1 MHILLQTMYALPH
14 YYEILTTKNKTMF
27 NFINNLFGPATDFL
41 ALVKNGAVI
50 VDVRTPGEYTSGHIH
65 GSKNMPLDN
74 IGSKVNELK
83 KLGKPIITVCKSGAR
98 SGMAKGILASAG
110 IEVYN
115 GGGWDSLAQKI
126 K

>member
-1 MHILLQTMYALPH
+1 
-14 YYEILTTKNKTMF
+14 MF
-27 NFINNLFGPATDFL
+27 DFINNLFGPATDYA
-41 ALVKNGAVI
+41 ALLKNGAVI
-50 VDVRTPGEYTSGHIH
+50 VDVRTPGEYAGGHIK
-65 GSKNMPLDN
+65 GSKNMPLDS

-83 KLGKPIITVCKSGAR
+83 KIGKPIITVCRSGAR
-98 SGMAKGILASAG
+98 SSMAKGILAQAG